1 MTENDDLQDLTEEA
15 SEIIRN
21 IQASNEIKE
30 VKDSLILNVLMDIA
44 IQTEIISQPRSDH
57 A

>member
-1 MTENDDLQDLTEEA
+1 MSDEVKDLTEEA

-21 IQASNEIKE
+21 IQASSETKE
-30 VKDSLILNVLMDIA
+30 VKDSLILNVLMDVA
-44 IQTEIISQPRSDH
+44 IQTEVISQPRSDH